1 MAASSTDASGLEE
14 ACGVF
19 GCIASGPWP
28 VELDVAEVIA
38 TGLMGLQH
46 R

>member
-1 MAASSTDASGLEE
+1 MSEMEYDMQE

-28 VELDVAEVIA
+28 TSQLDVAAVIA

>member
-1 MAASSTDASGLEE
+1 MATSSTDASGLEE

-19 GCIASGPWP
+19 GCIAAGPWP